1 MAITPRRRQ
10 KGNDVLSENDPRRK
24 PQANVKNRLILIVED
39 KEDPHGVRATSSAAL
54 AMVVAAADR
63 DAGLTQAKS
72 EPRIGPADDGRS
84 LEKYTSHERRRPCRM
99 PSSSESSAKLAFP
112 LGTNRYGEF
121 CCLASTRG
129 NGKWKPRPEVGSVRV
144 ITKGSAL
151 GGYRQ
156 GSKARPGRWRCCAAG
171 SIMRCGGLAAK
182 VPRVARRHG
191 SWSGAEHT
199 AGRRNDGPVRLPPSI
214 SRAARHTNKDVARLL
229 NMGLPLVQSA
239 RKTLP
244 VICSTGKKLADAFN
258 APVQDLPL
266 QAIGR
271 VVQIAS
277 GVITMKTILSALE
290 RPVGFGRNQCLCQC
304 SRRQDLLGSTF
315 VWLGREGNRFPVAC
329 FERATA

>member
-1 MAITPRRRQ
+1 M
-10 KGNDVLSENDPRRK
+10 NDGDPAAC
-24 PQANVKNRLILIVED
+24 PQAQQAQQNWLSLLART
-39 KEDPHGVRATSSAAL
+39 ATASSAAWL
-54 AMVVAAADR
+54 QH
-63 DAGLTQAKS
+63 AGM
-72 EPRIGPADDGRS
+72 
-84 LEKYTSHERRRPCRM
+84 EK
-99 PSSSESSAKLAFP
+99 
-112 LGTNRYGEF
+112 G
-121 CCLASTRG
+121 
-129 NGKWKPRPEVGSVRV
+129 KPRPEVGSVRV

-290 RPVGFGRNQCLCQC
+290 RPVVLVAISASASALDAKTFWGAHLFG
-304 SRRQDLLGSTF
+304 
-315 VWLGREGNRFPVAC
+315 
-329 FERATA
+329 